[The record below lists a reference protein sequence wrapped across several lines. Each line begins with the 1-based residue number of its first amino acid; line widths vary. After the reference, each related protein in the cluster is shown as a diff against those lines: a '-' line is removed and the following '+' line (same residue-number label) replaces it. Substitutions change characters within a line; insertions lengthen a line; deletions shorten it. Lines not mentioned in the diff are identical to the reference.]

1 MLSVLASPAAP
12 SAAAPGP
19 VLTRLILVHGTPGAA
34 TGWADYLQTPPPGME
49 VFALDRPGFGSSGSG
64 RAWPSLDDQAS
75 AVAALL
81 PDDDRPVVLLG
92 HSLGGA
98 VAARVAA
105 DHPHRV
111 AGLVLLAASLSPDLE
126 VVHPLQRIGDWPP
139 LRALLPRNIRH
150 ANSELLTF
158 EAELRTLQT
167 RLNRVR
173 ARVAIVHGSLDD
185 LVPVANVPYMQ
196 AELSGAQ
203 ALRTMVL
210 PGRNHFLP
218 WNSADVVR
226 EAIAWASMVEGG
238 R

>member
-1 MLSVLASPAAP
+1 
-12 SAAAPGP
+12 
-19 VLTRLILVHGTPGAA
+19 
-34 TGWADYLQTPPPGME
+34 ME

-105 DHPHRV
+105 DQPHRV

-126 VVHPLQRIGDWPP
+126 VVHLLQRIGDWPP

-150 ANSELLTF
+150 ANSELLAF
-158 EAELRTLQT
+158 EAELRTLQP

-173 ARVAIVHGSLDD
+173 ARLAIVHGSLDD